1 MHKILSFLQENMSF
15 AAETL
20 FHGDLVAFP
29 TETVYGLGGNAYD
42 DEAVTKIFQY
52 KGRPQFNPVSVC
64 YANINDAAKDVELTK
79 LAETLAERFLPGPL
93 TIVLK
98 RRENSRLS
106 WLCSAG
112 QETIGV
118 RIPDSEIASALLS
131 AVPFPLA
138 APSANRS
145 SELSPTTAK
154 AVSDSLKSNENLII
168 LDGGQCKVGIESTIV
183 DLSTST
189 PKLIRVGAILAEEI
203 ESICGVRIEKGK
215 SLAASVK
222 HYVPNKPLVMNAT
235 SAESDDALLAFGTPF
250 ANNCEYMLNLSLT
263 ADLNEAATNFFYML
277 HELDKTD
284 AKRICVMPI
293 PSQGIGAA
301 INEKLKAGSE
311 N

>member
-1 MHKILSFLQENMSF
+1 MHKILNFSQENISF
-15 AAETL
+15 AVDTL
-20 FHGDLVAFP
+20 FHGSLVAFP

-42 DEAVTKIFQY
+42 DSAVAKIFQY

-64 YANINDAAKDVELTK
+64 YASINDAAKDVELTK
-79 LAETLAERFLPGPL
+79 PAEILVERFLPGPL

-112 QETIGV
+112 QNTIGV
-118 RIPDSEIASALLS
+118 RIPNSEIATALLS

-145 SELSPTTAK
+145 SELSPTTAQ

-168 LDGGQCKVGIESTIV
+168 LDGGQCNVGIESTIV

-189 PKLIRVGAILAEEI
+189 PKLIRVGAISSEEV
-203 ESICGVRIEKGK
+203 ESTCGIQLEKGE
-215 SLAASVK
+215 SLAASAK
-222 HYVPNKPLVMNAT
+222 HYVPNKPLVINAT
-235 SAESDDALLAFGTPF
+235 SAESDDALLAFGAPF
-250 ANNCEYMLNLSLT
+250 AHNCEYMLNLSQT
-263 ADLNEAATNFFYML
+263 ADLSEAATNFFYMM

-301 INEKLKAGSE
+301 INEKLKAGSK